1 MELAI
6 IDGHRSG
13 GGDQLP
19 VAGMEGYQEEAE
31 GDQEGEGWLQGQ
43 GQDDPKTGRRV
54 RGDLKKGKG
63 GIVHCQV

>member
-31 GDQEGEGWLQGQ
+31 GTKRERGGSRDRA
-43 GQDDPKTGRRV
+43 KTILRRV
-54 RGDLKKGKG
+54 GESEGM
-63 GIVHCQV
+63 